1 MGHKFTP
8 TGGKIS
14 LEALDNVTQVQ
25 VRVSD
30 TGIGITPG
38 EREKIF
44 NRFYQIDSSST
55 RAYRGTGLGLAICKY
70 IIEAHRGRIWVES
83 NEPQGSVF
91 CFTVP
96 KYLENRKGLALD
108 FSRIQS

>member
-1 MGHKFTP
+1 M
-8 TGGKIS
+8 
-14 LEALDNVTQVQ
+14 
-25 VRVSD
+25 D
-30 TGIGITPG
+30 TGIGIPQG

-44 NRFYQIDSSST
+44 SRFYQIDGSST

-83 NEPQGSVF
+83 NDPYGSIF

-96 KYLENRKGLALD
+96 KHLEDMDGLSLD
-108 FSRIQS
+108 FSMMQP